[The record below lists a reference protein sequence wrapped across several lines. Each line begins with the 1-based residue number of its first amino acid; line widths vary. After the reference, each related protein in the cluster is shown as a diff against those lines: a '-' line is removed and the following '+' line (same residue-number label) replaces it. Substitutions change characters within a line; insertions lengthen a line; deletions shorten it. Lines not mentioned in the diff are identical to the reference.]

1 MDWARAAGALYPD
14 WRPGESQS
22 GAVEQYSHGHNTAAT
37 LHASLAI
44 TTWQLELQTKVRKV
58 SQSRRRPLLGP
69 SPS

>member
-1 MDWARAAGALYPD
+1 MDCARAAGALYPD

-44 TTWQLELQTKVRKV
+44 THDNTLQDCCMAILSVQAAAEPGGKWH
-58 SQSRRRPLLGP
+58 
-69 SPS
+69 